1 MDAFQRVVVS
11 LLEREGFW
19 VRSSF
24 KVELTKDEKV
34 KIGRPSSPR
43 WELDLVGY
51 RARDN
56 EVRVVECKSYLDSRG
71 VAMAAFN
78 GLNPGFAKR
87 FKLFAEPETRAAM
100 FRRMEAQLLALGAIR
115 PRPRVTVCLAAGRIA
130 STSDRLALRSY
141 FQSEGWLLWD
151 EEWIGQQLAA
161 LAEGGYKNDVTAV
174 VAKLLLRSTK
184 GKGDSSKPNVCLR
197 SRT

>member
-1 MDAFQRVVVS
+1 VDAFERVVVS

-24 KVELTKDEKV
+24 KVELTKEEKV

-71 VAMAAFN
+71 VAMAAFD
-78 GLNPGFAKR
+78 GSNPKAAKR
-87 FKLFAEPETRAAM
+87 FKLFSEGQTRAVV
-100 FRRMEAQLLALGAIR
+100 FHRLEEQLLTLGAIR
-115 PRPRVTVCLAAGRIA
+115 PRPRVTLCLAAGRIA
-130 STSDRLALRSY
+130 SGADRLAIRSH
-141 FQSEGWLLWD
+141 FRAVGWLLWD

-161 LAEGGYKNDVTAV
+161 LAEGGYENDVTAV
-174 VAKLLLRSTK
+174 VAKLLLRGRRKAGLT
-184 GKGDSSKPNVCLR
+184 DA
-197 SRT
+197 